1 MQRFGGSLQS
11 TGILQAGTVVG
22 PVFSIYAFRA
32 RTRSTPGLQQKARD
46 NRFFFLLSSLQ
57 CDGTRQNQA
66 YEAPGLAVG

>member
-46 NRFFFLLSSLQ
+46 NRFFFLAVEPAV
-57 CDGTRQNQA
+57 RRNQA
-66 YEAPGLAVG
+66 EPGI